1 MGTKEPSSSGDLRMV
16 LKAKKRIWFNIS
28 VWVVVGAIAVMAVV
42 SAVMTFAHFQQQ
54 KQQAIELLVEK
65 GATLIRSF
73 EAGLRSPLGM
83 KTETFGLQKLLME
96 IAQQPDIDYI
106 IVTDNEGNII
116 ADSDPAQVGDKYG
129 LDLDIGLLAL
139 SHEIRWRQVAN
150 PQGAG
155 TFEVYRGFFPQ
166 ERFTLE
172 TKSAQSKSK
181 NKETGNMIIFVGF
194 NMATIEKAD
203 KEDTRNTIIIA
214 LILLLIGSSAIISL
228 FLAQAYRLAR
238 TSLSRITIFSEALV
252 KNMPIGLIALDDQDK
267 IVTCNEKAQA
277 VLEVAFSDALG
288 KQAMTLLPAPLKKI
302 LAELPASGGF
312 LERDIQLISAQ
323 GKEHIWEAVVAG
335 LMDEG
340 IPAGR
345 ILLIRDVT
353 AIRQMENEVARSR
366 HLNSIGSLAAGVA
379 HEIRNPLSSIKGFA
393 VYFKERLSGNKEDEE
408 TADIMIAETERL
420 NRVISQLIEFARPLE
435 LKKEKVQFVELVKHT
450 IKLIAADAQ
459 KNKISVE
466 IDATTD
472 LPEVEVDPDKIKQV
486 LLNIFLNSLAA
497 LKDGGK
503 LTIELVPGADNVT
516 VIISDNGAG
525 IKKLD
530 LLRIYDPYFTSKPA
544 GTGLGLAVVQKIME
558 AHGGKIDVESEA
570 GQGTKVFLFFPLTK

>member
-1 MGTKEPSSSGDLRMV
+1 MM

-28 VWVVVGAIAVMAVV
+28 VWVVIGAIAVVAVV
-42 SAVMTFAHFQQQ
+42 SAVMTFAHFQRQ
-54 KQQAIELLVEK
+54 KQQAVELLVEK
-65 GATLIRSF
+65 SATLIRSF
-73 EAGLRSPLGM
+73 EAGLRSPPGT
-83 KTETFGLQKLLME
+83 KTETFRLQKLLIE
-96 IAQQPDIDYI
+96 TAQQPDIDYI
-106 IVTDNEGNII
+106 IVTDNKGNII

-129 LDLDIGLLAL
+129 LDLDIGALAF
-139 SHEIRWRQVAN
+139 SRDIRWRQVAN

-166 ERFTLE
+166 ERFFQE
-172 TKSAQSKSK
+172 TKPAQSKSK
-181 NKETGNMIIFVGF
+181 NKKTGNMIIFVGL
-194 NMATIEKAD
+194 NMAAIEKAD

-228 FLAQAYRLAR
+228 FLAQAYHLAR

-252 KNMPIGLIALDDQDK
+252 KNMPIGLIALNDQGK

-277 VLEVAFSDALG
+277 VLEVACSDALG
-288 KQAMTLLPAPLKKI
+288 KQAMTLLPVPLKKI
-302 LAELPASGGF
+302 LTELPASGGF
-312 LERDIQLISAQ
+312 LERDIQLISVD
-323 GKEHIWEAVVAG
+323 GIEHIWEAVAAG

-340 IPAGR
+340 NPAGR

-353 AIRQMENEVARSR
+353 AIRQMENEVTRSR

-408 TADIMIAETERL
+408 TADVMIAETERL

-435 LKKEKVQFVELVKHT
+435 LKKEKVKFVELVQHT
-450 IKLIAADAQ
+450 IKLISADAQ

-466 IDATTD
+466 IDTAAD
-472 LPEVEVDPDKIKQV
+472 LPEMEVDPDKIKQV
-486 LLNIFLNSLAA
+486 LLNIFLNSVAA

-503 LTIELVPGADNVT
+503 LIIELAPRADNLT
-516 VIISDNGAG
+516 VIISDNGVG
-525 IKKLD
+525 IEKLN
-530 LLRIYDPYFTSKPA
+530 LLRIYDPYFTSKSV

-558 AHGGKIDVESEA
+558 AHGGKINVESTA
-570 GQGTKVFLFFPLTK
+570 GQGTKVYLHFPLTGNKNIKE

>member
-1 MGTKEPSSSGDLRMV
+1 MGTKEPSSSGDLSMV

-28 VWVVVGAIAVMAVV
+28 VWAVVGAIAVMAVV

-116 ADSDPAQVGDKYG
+116 ADSDPVQVGDKYG
-129 LDLDIGLLAL
+129 LDLDIGPLAL
-139 SHEIRWRQVAN
+139 SRDIRWRQVAN

-288 KQAMTLLPAPLKKI
+288 KQAMTLLPVPLKKI
-302 LAELPASGGF
+302 FAELPASGGF

-323 GKEHIWEAVVAG
+323 GKEHIWEAVAAG

-466 IDATTD
+466 IDATAD

-503 LTIELVPGADNVT
+503 LTIELVPGADNLT

>member
-1 MGTKEPSSSGDLRMV
+1 MGTKEPSSSGDLSMV

-116 ADSDPAQVGDKYG
+116 ADSDPVQVGDKYG
-129 LDLDIGLLAL
+129 LDLDIGSLAL
-139 SHEIRWRQVAN
+139 SHDIRWRQVAN

-288 KQAMTLLPAPLKKI
+288 KQAMTLLPVPLKKI
-302 LAELPASGGF
+302 FAELPASGGF

-466 IDATTD
+466 IDATAD

-503 LTIELVPGADNVT
+503 LTIELVPGADNLT